1 MKVEDLLLISP
12 ADLAKLTDAQL
23 ESKLELLIPSSRA
36 AYIGPKTATV
46 LVGSVRVSKSA
57 YAKKMAMMDSV
68 LASLQAQQKQ

>member
-1 MKVEDLLLISP
+1 MKVEDLLSIPPS
-12 ADLAKLTDAQL
+12 DLAKLTDAEL
-23 ESKLELLIPSSRA
+23 ATKLELLIPASRA

-68 LASLQAQQKQ
+68 LASLQAQQK